1 MTDRLDRI
9 EEGLETLSNTI
20 NLLIIEFIQPSAQ
33 QARANYERLD
43 RLEAALERT
52 VDGQSVNEQ
61 QIARNAEAFSVLTER
76 AIESD
81 DRFNILIQEMR
92 ADRRASQQATQALL
106 LAMAN
111 INGRVEDLE
120 QAS

>member
-1 MTDRLDRI
+1 MTERLDRI

-20 NLLIIEFIQPSAQ
+20 DVLISEFMRPSAQ
-33 QARANYERLD
+33 QAQANYERLD
-43 RLEAALERT
+43 RLEAVLERT
-52 VDGQSVNEQ
+52 VDGQSANEQ
-61 QIARNAEAFSVLTER
+61 QIARNAEAVSVLTEQ

-81 DRFNILIQEMR
+81 NRFNILIQEMR

-120 QAS
+120 QAG